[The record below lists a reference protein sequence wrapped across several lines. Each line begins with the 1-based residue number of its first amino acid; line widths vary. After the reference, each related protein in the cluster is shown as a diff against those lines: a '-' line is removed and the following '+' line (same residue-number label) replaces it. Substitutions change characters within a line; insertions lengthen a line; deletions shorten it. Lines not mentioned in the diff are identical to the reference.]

1 MTFEIKYKFT
11 RQSGS
16 SYYSYE
22 TDEDFYDIAEEEY
35 EYEVTTKDVMKAFLY
50 LYSDVDA
57 TVNHRIKQVLE
68 EVLDKDEIAD
78 TLKEFEVNLL
88 DELVSA
94 YDNLEPE
101 ERLEYILGDIAYFV
115 EKQMEDLKDYFE
127 DEAEEYFYK
136 NKV

>member
-115 EKQMEDLKDYFE
+115 EKQMEDLKD
-127 DEAEEYFYK
+127 
-136 NKV
+136 